1 MTEQVL
7 SKREF
12 GAVCSVLLRRSLND
26 DGTVDM
32 SVVGA
37 IALVVQEVIGLSRQL
52 VPVNT
57 AKLVR
62 ETKTTATTFRRALRR
77 AEALGL
83 IEREAGREG
92 SVRRGFVRLSDSV
105 VDDVLTDLE
114 AEES

>member
-1 MTEQVL
+1 MAEEQVV
-7 SKREF
+7 SKQEF

-37 IALVVQEVIGLSRQL
+37 VALMVENVIGLSREL

-62 ETKTTATTFRRALRR
+62 ETKTTAATFRRALNR

-83 IEREAGREG
+83 IERESGYEG
-92 SVRRGFVRLSDSV
+92 STRRGFVKLSDSLF
-105 VDDVLTDLE
+105 DAVLEDLE
-114 AEES
+114 EEN